1 MPGPIRRA
9 AAQRRGRLPDTRCTL
24 HRKVQLSY
32 TLAAQRSDEAP
43 IRHALMDLLQ
53 AVRQHGSITAAA
65 RSLGFSYRHVWGE
78 LRRWEARL
86 DRPLVLWERGQP
98 ARLAEFGDKLLWAER
113 QAQARLSAQIEALQ
127 AELERAF
134 AVAFDDAVRVLTFHA
149 SHDDALS
156 LLREHAANAA
166 QLHLDI
172 RFCGSVDA
180 IRALNDGRCTMA
192 GFHTLETPARG
203 TLAQR
208 TYQPLLRPGQHKI
221 IGFARRTQG
230 LMVAPGNPLAISA
243 LADLAGSPVRFAN
256 RGLGT
261 GTRLLLDQ
269 LLEQQRIDVGA
280 ITGYERIEPSHAA
293 AAQAVADGSADAA
306 LGIES
311 AATSRGLAFV
321 PLTVERYHLV
331 CTRPA
336 LLEPAVQALIVL
348 LDTAAWQRRLDAL
361 AGYRAA
367 DSGRVLSLSKLLPWW
382 DFSSKT
388 ARKR

>member
-1 MPGPIRRA
+1 MPARPKP
-9 AAQRRGRLPDTRCTL
+9 QGRLLRNTRSTL
-24 HRKVQLSY
+24 PQKVRLSY
-32 TLAAQRSDEAP
+32 TLAAPRAVEAP
-43 IRHALMDLLQ
+43 VQHALMDLLQ

-78 LRRWEARL
+78 LRRWEQQL
-86 DRPLVLWERGQP
+86 GRPLVLWERGQP

-134 AVAFDDAVRVLTFHA
+134 ALAFDDAVHVLTFYA
-149 SHDDALS
+149 SHDDGLS
-156 LLREHAANAA
+156 LLREHAASSA

-180 IRALNDGRCTMA
+180 IAALNEGRCTMA

-208 TYQPLLRPGQHKI
+208 TYQPLLEPGQHKI
-221 IGFARRTQG
+221 IGFAHRTQG
-230 LMVAPGNPLAISA
+230 LMVAPGNPLRITA
-243 LADLAGSPVRFAN
+243 LADLAASGVRFAN
-256 RGLGT
+256 RGIGT

-269 LLEQQRIDVGA
+269 LLEQQHVDAGSIAD
-280 ITGYERIEPSHAA
+280 YDRIEPSHAA

-311 AATSRGLAFV
+311 AATSRGLTFV
-321 PLTVERYHLV
+321 PLTAERYHLV

-336 LLEPAVQALIVL
+336 LQEAAVQALIAL
-348 LDTAAWQRRLDAL
+348 LATEAWQRRLDAL
-361 AGYRAA
+361 AGYQAA
-367 DSGRVLSLSKLLPWW
+367 DSGKVLSLRQLLPWW
-382 DFSSKT
+382 DFSRKI

>member
-1 MPGPIRRA
+1 MPGPIHRTSDRCHR
-9 AAQRRGRLPDTRCTL
+9 QLPDTRSTL
-24 HRKVQLSY
+24 HKKVQLSY
-32 TLAAQRSDEAP
+32 TLATQRSEEAP

-78 LRRWEARL
+78 LRRWEMQL
-86 DRPLVLWERGQP
+86 GRPLVLWERGQS
-98 ARLAEFGDKLLWAER
+98 ARLTEFGDKLLWAER
-113 QAQARLSAQIEALQ
+113 QAQARLAAQIEALQ

-134 AVAFDDAVRVLTFHA
+134 AVAFDDAVHVLTFYA

-156 LLREHAANAA
+156 LLRDHAAQCA

-180 IRALNDGRCTMA
+180 IRALNEGRCTMA

-208 TYQPLLRPGQHKI
+208 TYQPLLKPGQHKL

-230 LMVAPGNPLAISA
+230 LMVAPGNPLGIGG
-243 LADLAGSPVRFAN
+243 LADLTRTDVRFAN
-256 RGLGT
+256 RGIGT

-269 LLEQQRIDVGA
+269 LLAQQQVDAASIA
-280 ITGYERIEPSHAA
+280 GYDRIEPSHAA
-293 AAQAVADGSADAA
+293 AAQAVADGSAQAA

-311 AATSRGLAFV
+311 AACSRGLAFV
-321 PLTVERYHLV
+321 PLAVERYHLV
-331 CTRPA
+331 STRPA
-336 LLEPAVQALIVL
+336 LREPAVQALTAL
-348 LDTAAWQRRLDAL
+348 LQTDDWQRRLAGL
-361 AGYRAA
+361 AGYQAA
-367 DSGRVLSLSKLLPWW
+367 DSGQVLSLKKLLPWW
-382 DFSSKT
+382 HFSS
-388 ARKR
+388 